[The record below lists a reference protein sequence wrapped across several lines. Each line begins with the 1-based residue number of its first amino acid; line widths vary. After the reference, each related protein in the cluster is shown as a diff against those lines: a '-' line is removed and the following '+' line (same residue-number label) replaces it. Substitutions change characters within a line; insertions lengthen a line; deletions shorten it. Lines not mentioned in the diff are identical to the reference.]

1 MTRTSKYPKFDLR
14 MDTELYN
21 WLKDFSLSEG
31 KPMATIIKEELQ
43 KLRRRELLKTMQR
56 LEATQG
62 YHPHIVARIHETLGQ
77 LYTEHRGACPYCM
90 INVGIG
96 EDQEVQIYR
105 TNELEALIGHIYLSH
120 PDEIQ
125 KLILTTAATDQ
136 RPSPIQTVN
145 EGPPSARSIDTG
157 TAQSA
162 AETQEIADKIK
173 KVPVVKVIGVGSGGC
188 AAVCHIGVEQPGV
201 EFYAVDT
208 DVQQLSKC
216 EGINRVQIGVNT
228 TRQISIGSDIEK
240 GQNTAQ
246 ADQETLKRII
256 EGANLVF
263 VLAAMGGGTGTGAAP
278 FIADLARQSGALTIG
293 AVTRPFECEGQ
304 QRAVHAETGIERMRR
319 YTDALAIIPNQ
330 QLIENRNQTLH
341 RQPTF
346 GFLDDVGQYVLD
358 SILALQTHVGEI
370 SLEFADI
377 KTALSDSG
385 DMFMGTAR
393 TSGESRA
400 SVAAKQ
406 ALASPLLEKRSIRG
420 SKSILVRFVVG
431 FDVKTD
437 ELGDAMGVINDA
449 SDAAKVIFGLAYNE
463 DPQNDEIHLTVIG
476 AGRTTEP
483 SSETESEEEADV
495 VQL

>member
-1 MTRTSKYPKFDLR
+1 MTRTNKYPKFDLR

-43 KLRRRELLKTMQR
+43 KLRRKELLKTMQR

-90 INVGIG
+90 INVGLG
-96 EDQEVQIYR
+96 EEPEVQIYR
-105 TNELEALIGHIYLSH
+105 TNELEALIGHVYLSH

-125 KLILTTAATDQ
+125 KLILTTSRDQ
-136 RPSPIQTVN
+136 RSSLIRTVN
-145 EGPPSARSIDTG
+145 EEPPSARSI
-157 TAQSA
+157 
-162 AETQEIADKIK
+162 EIDDARLPKN
-173 KVPVVKVIGVGSGGC
+173 VPVVKVIGVGSGGC

-208 DVQQLSKC
+208 DAQELSKC
-216 EGINRVQIGVNT
+216 EGVNRVQIGVNT
-228 TRQISIGSDIEK
+228 THQISTEGDIEK
-240 GQNTAQ
+240 GQNAAQ
-246 ADQETLKRII
+246 ADQETLRRIV
-256 EGANLVF
+256 EGTDLVF

-278 FIADLARQSGALTIG
+278 IIASLAKQGGALTIG
-293 AVTRPFECEGQ
+293 AVTRPFEFEGQ

-330 QLIENRNQTLH
+330 RLIENRNQMLH

-346 GFLDDVGQYVLD
+346 GFLDDVGQYVID
-358 SILALQTHVGEI
+358 NILALKADVGEI

-385 DMFMGTAR
+385 DMFMGVAQ
-393 TSGESRA
+393 TSGENRA
-400 SVAAKQ
+400 CVAVEQ
-406 ALASPLLEKRSIRG
+406 ALASSLLEKRSIRG
-420 SKSILVRFVVG
+420 SKSVLVRFVVG
-431 FDVKTD
+431 SDVKSD
-437 ELGDAMGVINDA
+437 ELRDAMGIIHETSEAD
-449 SDAAKVIFGLAYNE
+449 KVLFGLAYN
-463 DPQNDEIHLTVIG
+463 DNPQNAEIHLTVIG
-476 AGRTTEP
+476 A
-483 SSETESEEEADV
+483 
-495 VQL
+495 

>member
-90 INVGIG
+90 INVGLG

-125 KLILTTAATDQ
+125 KLILTTARDQ
-136 RPSPIQTVN
+136 HPSPIQTVN

-162 AETQEIADKIK
+162 AEAQEIADNIK

-188 AAVCHIGVEQPGV
+188 AAVCHIGIEQPGV

-216 EGINRVQIGVNT
+216 EGINRVQIGVST
-228 TRQISIGSDIEK
+228 TRQINTGSDIEK
-240 GQNTAQ
+240 GQNAAQ

-256 EGANLVF
+256 EGADLVF

-278 FIADLARQSGALTIG
+278 IIADLARQAGTLTIG
-293 AVTRPFECEGQ
+293 AVTRPFEFEGQ
-304 QRAVHAETGIERMRR
+304 QRAVHAEAGIERMRR

-330 QLIENRNQTLH
+330 RLIENRNQTLH

-358 SILALQTHVGEI
+358 SILALKADVGEI
-370 SLEFADI
+370 SLEFAEV

-385 DMFMGTAR
+385 DMFMGVAQ
-393 TSGESRA
+393 TSGENRS
-400 SVAAKQ
+400 SVAVQQ
-406 ALASPLLEKRSIRG
+406 ALTSPLLEKRSIEG

-437 ELGDAMGVINDA
+437 ELRDAMGVINEA
-449 SDAAKVIFGLAYNE
+449 SDADRVLFGLAHNE

-476 AGRTTEP
+476 A
-483 SSETESEEEADV
+483 
-495 VQL
+495 

>member
-43 KLRRRELLKTMQR
+43 KLRRKEQLKTMR
-56 LEATQG
+56 SLEAMQG
-62 YHPHIVARIHETLGQ
+62 YHPHIVTRIHETLGQ

-90 INVGIG
+90 INVGLG
-96 EDQEVQIYR
+96 EAQDVQIYR
-105 TNELEALIGHIYLSH
+105 TNELEALVGHVYLSH

-136 RPSPIQTVN
+136 HSNLPQAFN
-145 EGPPSARSIDTG
+145 EDDPSACSIKTDA
-157 TAQSA
+157 AQPP
-162 AETQEIADKIK
+162 AETQAIADTIK

-208 DVQQLSKC
+208 DVQELSKC
-216 EGINRVQIGVNT
+216 ERVNRVQIGAKT
-228 TRQISIGSDIEK
+228 TRQIRGDIEK
-240 GQNTAQ
+240 GQNAAQ
-246 ADQETLKRII
+246 ADQETFKRIV
-256 EGANLVF
+256 EGADLTF

-278 FIADLARQSGALTIG
+278 IIANLAKQAGALTVG
-293 AVTRPFECEGQ
+293 AITRPFEFEGQ
-304 QRAVHAETGIERMRR
+304 QRAAHAETGIEHMRR

-330 QLIENRNQTLH
+330 RLIENRNQTLH

-358 SILALQTHVGEI
+358 SILALKADVGEI

-377 KTALSDSG
+377 KSALSDSG
-385 DMFMGTAR
+385 DMFMGVAR

-400 SVAAKQ
+400 SIAAEQ
-406 ALASPLLEKRSIRG
+406 ALTSPLLEKRSIKG

-437 ELGDAMGVINDA
+437 ELGDAMSVVNDA
-449 SDAAKVIFGLAYNE
+449 SDADQVIFGLAYNE

-476 AGRTTEP
+476 A
-483 SSETESEEEADV
+483 
-495 VQL
+495 